1 MTPTLRILLRLLR
14 YGRPHRALLV
24 RAFAA
29 MAVLGV
35 ATGLYVWLTGPAL
48 KFLLTGGDAGLGIVG
63 ELVPALADVDRSTAL
78 WVLPLVL
85 VGISAVK
92 AVAYL
97 SQFYWMGLYGQR
109 VSLDLRRDV
118 FTRLLRLSPLEA
130 SGRRTGDLLS
140 RFNADVQAVEAA
152 ATYSVAAYLRD
163 SLLIVILVAVAFSLN
178 WRLALLAL
186 VIVPIAVWPAS
197 RITRSFMKRTREGQA
212 GLGDLA
218 AQVQEGIG
226 GLRTLQAF
234 NAQQAERRRFAE
246 RSQRQLRSTTRAGWL
261 RGGVP
266 GVMEIL
272 VAAAL
277 AGLLAFTAGTAWVG
291 PEELISILTAV
302 ILINDPVKTLGRV
315 TQYALQASVAGERLF
330 EVLDP
335 VGPTPDRP
343 GARTL
348 PPVRERIEVE
358 GLHFS
363 WGERNALRGL
373 SLELPV
379 GKTVALVGP
388 SGSGKSTLVSML
400 LRFESPSSGAIRVD
414 GVDVAEATAAS
425 VRAQFA
431 LVTQEPLLFSAS
443 LRENIRF
450 ARPDATDEE
459 IAAAARVAHADE
471 FIRALPRGYD
481 TEVGE
486 RGVRLSGGQKQ
497 RVCLARAVLA
507 NAPVLVLDEA
517 TSNLDPQSERE
528 VQVALAEV
536 LKGRTA
542 LVIAHRLS
550 TIAGADRI
558 DVLEGGRVVERGT
571 HADLLAAN
579 GLYARLWALQEQP
592 RIAEAGVA

>member
-1 MTPTLRILLRLLR
+1 MKPTLRILLRLLS

-29 MAVLGV
+29 MAMLGV
-35 ATGLYVWLTGPAL
+35 TTGLYAWLMGPVL
-48 KFLLTGGDAGLGIVG
+48 GFLLSGGEAGPGIAG
-63 ELVPALADVDRSTAL
+63 QLVPSLADVDRATAL
-78 WVLPLVL
+78 WVLPLII
-85 VGISAVK
+85 VGIGVVK

-97 SQFYWMGLYGQR
+97 GQFYWMGLYGHR

-118 FTRLLRLSPLEA
+118 FTRLLRLSPLEL
-130 SGRRTGDLLS
+130 SQRRTGDLLS
-140 RFNADVQAVEAA
+140 RFNADVLSVETAA
-152 ATYSVAAYLRD
+152 IYSVGAYLRD
-163 SLLIVILVAVAFSLN
+163 SLQIVILVGVAFSLN
-178 WRLALLAL
+178 WQLALLAL
-186 VIVPIAVWPAS
+186 VIVPVAVWPAS

-234 NAQQAERRRFAE
+234 NAQQAERRRFAD
-246 RSQRQLRSTTRAGWL
+246 RSQRQLRATTRAAWL

-272 VAAAL
+272 AAAAL
-277 AGLLAFTAGTAWVG
+277 AGLLAVTAGTAWVE
-291 PEELISILTAV
+291 PEELISLLTAV
-302 ILINDPVKTLGRV
+302 ILIYEPVKSLGRV
-315 TQYALQASVAGERLF
+315 TQFALQASVAGERLF

-335 VGPTPDRP
+335 VGPTPDGP

-348 PPVRERIEVE
+348 PPLREGIDVE
-358 GLHFS
+358 DLHFS

-379 GKTVALVGP
+379 GNTVALVGP

-400 LRFESPSSGAIRVD
+400 LRFESPSSGAIRID
-414 GVDVAEATAAS
+414 GVDVAHATAAS

-459 IAAAARVAHADE
+459 ITAAARVAHADE

-550 TIAGADRI
+550 TVAGADCI
-558 DVLEGGRVVERGT
+558 DVLEGGRVIERGT
-571 HADLLAAN
+571 HAELLAAN
-579 GLYARLWALQEQP
+579 GLYARMWALQQQP
-592 RIAEAGVA
+592 QIAEAGVA